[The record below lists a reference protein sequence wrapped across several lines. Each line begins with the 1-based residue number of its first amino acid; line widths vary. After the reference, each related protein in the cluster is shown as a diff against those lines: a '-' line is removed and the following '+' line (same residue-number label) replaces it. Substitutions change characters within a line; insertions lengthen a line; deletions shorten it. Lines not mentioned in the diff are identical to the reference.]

1 MVDYVTTGLSFAW
14 LTGPIFTKELR
25 VAARQRRTYVLRS
38 IYLLLLTIILM
49 LAVLSTSLMTSGGTA
64 IYRVSRMA
72 EAAKNVTLTITW
84 FQFYVAQMLAVVL
97 MSNAVNDEKRRGTL
111 DVLMATPISSFQ
123 IIVGKLLSK
132 LFQLILFL
140 ALSLPMLAIIRV
152 FGAVQWDYI
161 VASLCITFTAML
173 FAASLSMYL
182 SAIISRPYKV
192 ILIMLVIL
200 FTFYILIQLQFSMFA
215 AGIRTTRFL
224 ALISPATAMMQIS
237 LSAFPTM
244 GIARTTISWPT
255 HCLIVTAVSLVIV
268 AVSVLTV
275 RRTFRQPTAV
285 NYREKWAGRKR
296 DKAAARPVRPVG
308 ESPIFWKELP
318 TSFGAS
324 VRSNIITFVIL
335 AIILCVFFAMSG
347 SGNIRGRGRSFVL
360 FNMYAMTLWMIA
372 SVRTATM
379 AATIITKEK
388 EARTLQILLGTLI
401 SDAKIIRGKAL
412 AVLWRNLPFWTIL
425 VVHSFVFY
433 FFYMN
438 QHPKGML
445 YFAASLLAIVAY
457 VVLLLGLGFY
467 FSARLKS
474 STAAVLSTIGG
485 IFALFLLQ
493 RFMFPIVMMVT
504 SNRGSPGAYMV
515 MIVFQ
520 RLFLYVMAGLLLL
533 WRAKHRLRRNIF

>member
-1 MVDYVTTGLSFAW
+1 MADYITTGLDFAW

-38 IYLLLLTIILM
+38 IYLLLLTIILT
-49 LAVLSTSLMTSGGTA
+49 LAVLSTYLMTSGGTA
-64 IYRVSRMA
+64 IYRVSRLA

-84 FQFYVAQMLAVVL
+84 FQFYVAQMLAIVL

-111 DVLMATPISSFQ
+111 DVLMATPISSLQ

-152 FGAVQWDYI
+152 FGSVQWDYI

-182 SAIISRPYKV
+182 SIIISRPYKV
-192 ILIMLVIL
+192 ILIMLVVL

-215 AGIRTTRFL
+215 AGIRTARFL

-237 LSAFPTM
+237 FSAFPTM
-244 GIARTTISWPT
+244 GIAKTTISWPT

-268 AVSVLTV
+268 ALSVLTV
-275 RRTFRQPTAV
+275 RRTFRQPTVV
-285 NYREKWAGRKR
+285 NYREKWAGRKH

-318 TSFGAS
+318 RSFGAS

-347 SGNIRGRGRSFVL
+347 FGNIRGRSSVL
-360 FNMYAMTLWMIA
+360 FHMYAMTIWMIA

-379 AATIITKEK
+379 AATAITKEK
-388 EARTLQILLGTLI
+388 EAQTLQILLGTLI
-401 SDAKIIRGKAL
+401 DDSKIIRGKAL
-412 AVLWRNLPFWTIL
+412 AVLWRNLPFWAIL
-425 VVHSFVFY
+425 VVHSFVFS
-433 FFYMN
+433 FAFMRPDTWSPFY
-438 QHPKGML
+438 L
-445 YFAASLLAIVAY
+445 AASLLAIVAN

-474 STAAVLSTIGG
+474 TTAAVLSTIGA
-485 IFALFLLQ
+485 IFALFILK
-493 RFMFPIVMMVT
+493 RFMLPIVMMTT
-504 SNRGSPGAYMV
+504 SRRGSPSAYMV
-515 MIVFQ
+515 IIGFQ
-520 RLFLYVMAGLLLL
+520 YLFLYVPAGLLLL
-533 WRAKHRLRRNIF
+533 WRTKCRLRKNIF